1 LINIRSNIKYKSVGG
16 GFQQSFKFG
25 GKGGSNAQSA
35 RETEAKA
42 KQRVNELFVTYI
54 QSGDFVRDAGELAK
68 ERIKRRTIQNRDYLG
83 RPFKPYSKK
92 YLEWKRSQGRYRN
105 KVDLWLYGD
114 MLNAIDFF
122 PGVSPLRGRLMVRPH
137 IQRHPKGGIT
147 RKSKAR
153 SLRRG
158 MFNTKEL
165 AEIHHLGK
173 EGAAIRPFFGWQTS
187 SLEHMKLVQE
197 MRRLVQQRQR
207 RLGRMEHGV
216 PWGRSGRSITTE
228 LT

>member
-1 LINIRSNIKYKSVGG
+1 LIDIRSDIKYKSVGG
-16 GFQQSFKFG
+16 GFQQSFKFKGRRG
-25 GKGGSNAQSA
+25 GNSLSA
-35 RETEAKA
+35 KEAEAEA

-68 ERIKRRTIQNRDYLG
+68 ERIKLRTIKGKDYLG
-83 RPFKPYSKK
+83 RPFKPYSEK
-92 YLEWKRSQGRYRN
+92 YLNWKRTQGRYRN

-122 PGVSPLRGRLMVRPH
+122 PGVSPLRGKLMVRPH
-137 IQRHPKGGIT
+137 IQRHPRGGIT

-153 SLRRG
+153 SLRQG
-158 MFNTKEL
+158 MLNTKDL

-173 EGAAIRPFFGWQTS
+173 GGGAIRPFFGWQTS

-207 RLGRMEHGV
+207 MLGRREHGV
-216 PWGRSGRSITTE
+216 PWGRSGRGVTTE

>member
-1 LINIRSNIKYKSVGG
+1 MINIRSDIKYKSVG

-25 GKGGSNAQSA
+25 GKGGGNAQSA
-35 RETEAKA
+35 KETEAKA
-42 KQRVNELFVTYI
+42 KERVNELFVTYI

-68 ERIKRRTIQNRDYLG
+68 ERIKLRTIKDKDYLG
-83 RPFKPYSKK
+83 RSFKRYSKK
-92 YLEWKRSQGRYRN
+92 YQEWKRSQGRYRN
-105 KVDLWLYGD
+105 RVDLWLYGD

-122 PGVSPLRGRLMVRPH
+122 PGVSPLRGCLKVRPH

-147 RKSKAR
+147 RKKRGR
-153 SLRRG
+153 SVERSMLSTR
-158 MFNTKEL
+158 EL

-173 EGAAIRPFFGWQTS
+173 GGMPARPFFGWQTS

-197 MRRLVQQRQR
+197 MRRLVQQRQQK
-207 RLGRMEHGV
+207 LARMEHGV
-216 PWGRSGRSITTE
+216 PWGRSGRSVTTE